1 MTLAAMPAL
10 VRSESLAQQAYHTIR
25 RAIRDGKVARG
36 QFFSE
41 TTFAQMLGVSRTPV
55 REAMLDLFREG
66 VVEIVAKRGF
76 RLSNLDDAAIE
87 EVRLL
92 RAALERLIVSRLCE
106 TVTADDIAELRR
118 LLSGEGLDEQDMFS
132 IDEAFHMRMAEL
144 AGLHHTKR
152 VLLGLRGKMYLI
164 ACGAPV
170 AELRND
176 QVPIEHHA
184 LLDMLAR
191 RDCEGALAVITNH
204 VERSIDAFQAAS
216 KHQAAT
222 RELPP
227 QPS

>member
-1 MTLAAMPAL
+1 MPLAAMPTL
-10 VRSESLAQQAYHTIR
+10 VRSQSLAQQAYHTIR
-25 RAIRDGKVARG
+25 RAIRDGKIARD

-76 RLSNLDDAAIE
+76 RLANLDQAAID

-92 RAALERLIVSRLCE
+92 RASLERLIVSRLCK
-106 TVTADDIAELRR
+106 TVTDDEVAELRR
-118 LLSGEGLDEQDMFS
+118 VLSGDSLEEKDIFS

-164 ACGAPV
+164 ACGAPID
-170 AELRND
+170 ELRND
-176 QVPIEHHA
+176 QVPTEHHD
-184 LLDMLAR
+184 LLDRLAK
-191 RDCEGALAVITNH
+191 RDCKGALAVITSH

-216 KHQAAT
+216 ERQSTT
-222 RELPP
+222 REPP
-227 QPS
+227 PRRL

>member
-1 MTLAAMPAL
+1 MSLATMPTL
-10 VRSESLAQQAYHTIR
+10 VRAESLAQQAYHTIR
-25 RAIRDGKVARG
+25 RAIRDGKIERD

-76 RLSNLDDAAIE
+76 RLSNLDKAAIE

-92 RAALERLIVSRLCE
+92 RAALESLIVSRLCE
-106 TVTADDIAELRR
+106 TITDDGIAELRR
-118 LLSGEGLDEQDMFS
+118 LLSGDGLDEKDMFS

-164 ACGAPV
+164 ACGAPIS
-170 AELRND
+170 EQRNN
-176 QVPIEHHA
+176 QVPNEHHA

-191 RDCEGALAVITNH
+191 RNCKGALAVITDH
-204 VERSIDAFQAAS
+204 IERSIDAFETAS
-216 KHQAAT
+216 Q
-222 RELPP
+222 R
-227 QPS
+227 

>member
-1 MTLAAMPAL
+1 MSLATMPTL
-10 VRSESLAQQAYHTIR
+10 VRSQSLAQQAYHTIR
-25 RAIRDGKVARG
+25 RAIRDGKIAHD

-76 RLSNLDDAAIE
+76 RLSNLDKAAIE

-92 RAALERLIVSRLCE
+92 RATLERLIVGRLCK
-106 TVTADDIAELRR
+106 TVTDEDIAELRR
-118 LLSGEGLDEQDMFS
+118 LLSGEGLEEKDIFS

-144 AGLHHTKR
+144 ADLHHTKR

-164 ACGAPV
+164 ACGAPI
-170 AELRND
+170 ADLRND
-176 QVPIEHHA
+176 QVSSEHND
-184 LLDMLAR
+184 LLDMLAQ
-191 RDCEGALAVITNH
+191 RDCKGALAVITHH
-204 VERSIDAFQAAS
+204 VERSIDAFEAAS
-216 KHQAAT
+216 ERQTATQA
-222 RELPP
+222 RPP